1 MSKSYLRLGSW
12 NAICDRCGRKFKA
25 YQLRRTWDGLMVCED
40 DWETRHPQEL
50 LRTVKDTQKLPW
62 TKPEASDTFVESGNL
77 CTLSGR
83 TPVVGAAIVGCAVVY
98 PRYQAIADL
107 AVSDISIADDLIGD
121 LNYPDFT
128 SIVMAYTVPEGTS

>member
-25 YQLRRTWDGLMVCED
+25 YQLRKTWDGLMVCED

-62 TKPEASDTFVESGNL
+62 TKPEAADTFIDVCSV
-77 CTLSGR
+77 TGR
-83 TPVVGAAIVGCAVVY
+83 TAIVGWAVC
-98 PRYQAIADL
+98 
-107 AVSDISIADDLIGD
+107 GC
-121 LNYPDFT
+121 
-128 SIVMAYTVPEGTS
+128 SIVGTTITNIQDYIVPEGTS